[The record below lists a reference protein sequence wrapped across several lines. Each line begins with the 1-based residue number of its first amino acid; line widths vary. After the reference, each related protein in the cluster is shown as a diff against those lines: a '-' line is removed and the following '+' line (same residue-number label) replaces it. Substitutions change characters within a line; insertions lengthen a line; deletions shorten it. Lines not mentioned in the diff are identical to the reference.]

1 MGLIFVLYYTYY
13 IKANQPNHPT
23 KSRKGKSPQPYPGVI
38 KLLILGESNVWGGGT
53 ICMGVTICMGGT
65 FDPESQADHGTNSP
79 LELFMKSIP

>member
-1 MGLIFVLYYTYY
+1 MALIFVLYYTYY

-23 KSRKGKSPQPYPGVI
+23 KSRKGKTPQPYPGVI
-38 KLLILGESNVWGGGT
+38 KLLILGESNVWGGYY
-53 ICMGVTICMGGT
+53 